1 MPIFKFDGSKLMF
14 LHLITNKSFE
24 LKRFKLTITTFL
36 PILLKIFGITE
47 ERG

>member
-36 PILLKIFGITE
+36 PILL
-47 ERG
+47 

>member
-36 PILLKIFGITE
+36 
-47 ERG
+47 RGHHRKQEQ